1 VGLVKLVIPA
11 ILFYLLYRWLT
22 GLGKKKFVNKQSDEK
37 STPPVSDA
45 LVEDPVCH
53 TLIPKGQA
61 VRLQHEN
68 QIYYFCSE
76 ACCSRFIS
84 EKGEKQ

>member
-1 VGLVKLVIPA
+1 VTPLKLVILA
-11 ILFYLLYRWLT
+11 ILIYIGYRLLVGIGRKKT
-22 GLGKKKFVNKQSDEK
+22 GNRQSEEK
-37 STPPVSDA
+37 SSPQVSDL

-53 TLIPKGQA
+53 TLVPQGQA

-76 ACCSRFIS
+76 TCCSRFIS
-84 EKGEKQ
+84 EKGANT

>member
-1 VGLVKLVIPA
+1 MSPLRLVILA
-11 ILFYLLYRWLT
+11 ILFYIGYRLFV
-22 GLGKKKFVNKQSDEK
+22 GIGKKKFDNKQSDEK
-37 STPPVSDA
+37 YSPPVSDA

-53 TLIPKGQA
+53 TLVPKRQA
-61 VRLQHEN
+61 IRLQHEK

>member
-1 VGLVKLVIPA
+1 MSPLRLVILA
-11 ILFYLLYRWLT
+11 VLFYIGYRLLV
-22 GLGKKKFVNKQSDEK
+22 GIVKKKPDNKQSDEK
-37 STPPVSDA
+37 YSPPVSDA

-53 TLIPKGQA
+53 TLVPKGQA
-61 VRLQHEN
+61 IRLQHEN

-84 EKGEKQ
+84 EKGEQK

>member
-1 VGLVKLVIPA
+1 MSPLRLLVLA
-11 ILFYLLYRWLT
+11 ILFYFGYRLLT
-22 GLGKKKFVNKQSDEK
+22 GIGKKKSVYKQSDEK
-37 STPPVSDA
+37 DSPPVSDA

-53 TLIPKGQA
+53 TLVPKGQA
-61 VRLQHEN
+61 IRLQHEN